1 MNTPFKI
8 NRVIAEIDYEKID
21 EKYDF
26 FEIAETRE
34 DKYFEFS
41 ASLLDDLIMEKAICA
56 VQFHGGK
63 KVYVMMKKDDK
74 NLDRV
79 NTVKNKSKDAE
90 YLSCCSTPVAS
101 IDEYRLIQLFLN
113 GLFRSEHPKLSY
125 NNIGGHL
132 YCFHPSWLKRSK
144 EVLWKIPTLDVKINR
159 QKSLSLSVCTFSE
172 LKLVLKHSK
181 SKEEKAK
188 VLSKPKYVCIGNNTM
203 RRTLEGDDLLEY
215 IAGSTGST
223 KTNIP
228 FIKLWPAVAFLESKM
243 GMLSNITEKF
253 NKDYDGLVHIDF
265 AEISDYK
272 SFDFSKDV
280 EKENKKAIETALS
293 NVSVKILDEI
303 GSEEYE
309 SKKCCEDIQ
318 SAIENKYHL
327 KASIGKRP
335 EKDALNISLIHE
347 PEYYE
352 STGEPDP
359 HQKECDGITIQHITL
374 QNGMKHLEESISTII
389 QNALIKKDILVKKI
403 SLFDWAKTGLTEK
416 ISFGIAEKIPD
427 TKSLYKYYV
436 MDINPD
442 GTFDIH
448 ELENTVFNNEEY
460 QKWADIFEKT
470 RMEKRPKEEPAE
482 GIIRNALGKIIVI
495 RSSDKITLPNFEKIK
510 IDIDSGATNI
520 KRAETFEEF
529 YSGCMNIKMF
539 EDCGKTYYCVG
550 RKDKNP
556 TYTIPRAVNIREIQ
570 TYDGESSI
578 QDFEK
583 LLPLMSVEFVRNGQ
597 LTVVP
602 FPFKYLREWIDM
614 NKEKLNSN
622 RN

>member
-8 NRVIAEIDYEKID
+8 NRVVAKIDYEKID

-41 ASLLDDLIMEKAICA
+41 ASLLDDLVMDKAICA

-74 NLDRV
+74 NLERIKS
-79 NTVKNKSKDAE
+79 VKNKSKDAE
-90 YLSCCSTPVAS
+90 YLSCDSVSVAS
-101 IDEYRLIQLFLN
+101 IEEFRLIQLFLN
-113 GLFRSEHPKLSY
+113 GLFRSEHPMLSY

-132 YCFHPSWLKRSK
+132 YCFHPSWLKRTK
-144 EVLWKIPTLDVKINR
+144 DVLWKIPSLDIKINW
-159 QKSLSLSVCTFSE
+159 QKNLSLSVCTFSE
-172 LKLVLKHSK
+172 LKLALKHAK

-203 RRTLEGDDLLEY
+203 RRSLEGDKLLEY
-215 IAGSTGST
+215 IVGSTGNT

-228 FIKLWPAVAFLESKM
+228 FIKLWPATSFPESKM
-243 GMLSNITEKF
+243 GMLSNIVEKF
-253 NKDYDGLVHIDF
+253 NKDYENLIHIDF
-265 AEISDYK
+265 AEITDYK
-272 SFDFSKDV
+272 SFDFSKDI
-280 EKENKKAIETALS
+280 EKENKSAIETALS
-293 NVSVKILDEI
+293 NVSIKILDEI
-303 GSEEYE
+303 GNVEYE
-309 SKKCCEDIQ
+309 SKVKCQEIKKEIAQ
-318 SAIENKYHL
+318 KYNL
-327 KASIGKRP
+327 QASIGKRP
-335 EKDALNISLIHE
+335 DHESLNISLIHE

-359 HQKECDGITIQHITL
+359 HQKKHDGCTIQHITL

-389 QNALIKKDILVKKI
+389 QNALIKKDIFNKKI
-403 SLFDWAKTGLTEK
+403 SLFDWAKTGLSEK
-416 ISFGIAEKIPD
+416 ISFGIAERILDSKN
-427 TKSLYKYYV
+427 LYKYYV
-436 MDINPD
+436 MDVNPD

-448 ELENTVFNNEEY
+448 ELENSAFNNEEY
-460 QKWADIFEKT
+460 QKWADIFERT
-470 RMEKRPKEEPAE
+470 RIEKRHKEEPAE
-482 GIIRNALGKIIVI
+482 GIVRNATGNIIVI
-495 RSSDKITLPNFEKIK
+495 RSTDKITLPDFEKIK
-510 IDIDSGATNI
+510 VDLDNGATNI
-520 KRAETFEEF
+520 KRAEVFEDF

-556 TYTIPRAVNIREIQ
+556 GYTIPRAVNIREIQ
-570 TYDGESSI
+570 AYDSENVV

-583 LLPLMSVEFVRNGQ
+583 ILPLMSVEFVRNSQ

-602 FPFKYLREWIDM
+602 FPFKYLREWVEM
-614 NKEKLNSN
+614 NKGK
-622 RN
+622 